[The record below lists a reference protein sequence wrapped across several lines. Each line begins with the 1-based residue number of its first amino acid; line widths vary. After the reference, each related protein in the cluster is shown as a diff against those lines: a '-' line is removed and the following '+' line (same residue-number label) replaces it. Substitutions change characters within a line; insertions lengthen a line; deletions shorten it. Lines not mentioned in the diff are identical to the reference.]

1 MTVGSEIVDG
11 VKMNKQELAQ
21 IFVKRLE
28 EERIKRGWKQ
38 YEVAERLGMSLPGYR
53 KMIAGHT
60 ESISLY
66 TAFMASTLFD
76 MSMLSF
82 CAEST
87 RMEIIDKLQKVPD
100 SVCDRVNYY
109 LTNEE
114 KAYQFYRNLQVKQK
128 VIDVLKFPRFMK
140 DGMQIDSYLVEKH
153 VIKDIFD
160 EEIHKG
166 IYVSENSYIPV
177 YGKGDILLINENMAR
192 NGDITLLLH
201 AKTRR
206 FYLRKL
212 LIKDEFEC
220 HPINGRG
227 EIFVIPQA
235 ERKEWIDC
243 GHVVAAVYGEKL
255 DLENE

>member
-1 MTVGSEIVDG
+1 
-11 VKMNKQELAQ
+11 MNKQELSQ
-21 IFVKRLE
+21 IFVKRIE
-28 EERIKRGWKQ
+28 EERIKRGMKQ
-38 YEVAERLGMSLPGYR
+38 HEVAEQLEMSLPGYR
-53 KMIAGHT
+53 KMIAGRT

-66 TAFMASTLFD
+66 TAYLASMFFDISMASL
-76 MSMLSF
+76 
-82 CAEST
+82 CAGST
-87 RMEIIDKLQKVPD
+87 RLEIMDKLQKVPD

-109 LTNEE
+109 LNSEE
-114 KAYQFYRNLQVKQK
+114 KAYNYYRNLQTKEK
-128 VIDVLKFPRFMK
+128 VIDVLSFPNFMK
-140 DGMQIDSYLVEKH
+140 DGMQIDAYLVEKY

-166 IYVSENSYIPV
+166 VYVSENSYIPI
-177 YGKGDILLINENMAR
+177 YGKGDILLVNEEMAR

-227 EIFVIPQA
+227 ETFTISKE

-243 GHVVAAVYGEKL
+243 GHVVAVVYGEKL
-255 DLENE
+255 QKKVEE